1 MKQKNKHNF
10 KNGFFPDNINEKIKK
25 NNTIEYFEKMNIKC
39 ESDIIKNPSEKF
51 SLYKSNP
58 IKQFMFS
65 LYNELNNLEE
75 LFISNF
81 IKENKRKKENEIREL
96 FPKKKKEYE
105 DRIKI
110 LLDKANKELITNHEV
125 IDRLKKKNL
134 ELKNQLQMLE
144 NHNVV
149 MNNELKE
156 SDISIKKLNDKY
168 EIYTKLKKTYDEFC
182 SGINYREK
190 ENIENNISDFEK
202 EFKINKNLLKEVEDE
217 LKQRKNQ
224 ISELKQ
230 KINEEENR
238 NSINNY
244 KLYNEFFDI
253 EKNNKIIETENKNK
267 LYNIKQDINSNNS
280 YTQEMDK
287 IYKSFISIF
296 NLFYPELNLERN
308 LIKNPKNINLI
319 KSDYTPQTFVIE
331 EVVNYIILMIEN
343 STDES
348 CFELLKNIASYI
360 NMILREIGGGLNNMK
375 FDPVLA
381 INEIEKNMNLTQK
394 ENETLTENIKE
405 LENKII
411 LENKSIQKLNEQ
423 IKNIKLSFE
432 KLKEILN
439 DIYIKNKKDRLMR
452 KCLSANSFKIAE
464 NKNNIL
470 KNENRLKFNDIKK
483 NFEKEQ
489 EKVPL
494 NNDNL
499 EKLINRINRL
509 YFHRLKN
516 KKYAKGEINR
526 NAYIIRRMDKKLKK
540 LKNMR
545 KYHTNFLN
553 IESVITSKINRN
565 IDNLILNFQ
574 KNYN

>member
-1 MKQKNKHNF
+1 M
-10 KNGFFPDNINEKIKK
+10 DKI
-25 NNTIEYFEKMNIKC
+25 I
-39 ESDIIKNPSEKF
+39 
-51 SLYKSNP
+51 
-58 IKQFMFS
+58 
-65 LYNELNNLEE
+65 
-75 LFISNF
+75 
-81 IKENKRKKENEIREL
+81 
-96 FPKKKKEYE
+96 
-105 DRIKI
+105 
-110 LLDKANKELITNHEV
+110 
-125 IDRLKKKNL
+125 
-134 ELKNQLQMLE
+134 
-144 NHNVV
+144 
-149 MNNELKE
+149 
-156 SDISIKKLNDKY
+156 
-168 EIYTKLKKTYDEFC
+168 
-182 SGINYREK
+182 
-190 ENIENNISDFEK
+190 
-202 EFKINKNLLKEVEDE
+202 
-217 LKQRKNQ
+217 
-224 ISELKQ
+224 
-230 KINEEENR
+230 
-238 NSINNY
+238 
-244 KLYNEFFDI
+244 YNEFFDI

-439 DIYIKNKKDRLMR
+439 DIY
-452 KCLSANSFKIAE
+452 
-464 NKNNIL
+464 
-470 KNENRLKFNDIKK
+470 
-483 NFEKEQ
+483 
-489 EKVPL
+489 
-494 NNDNL
+494 
-499 EKLINRINRL
+499 
-509 YFHRLKN
+509 Y
-516 KKYAKGEINR
+516 
-526 NAYIIRRMDKKLKK
+526 
-540 LKNMR
+540 
-545 KYHTNFLN
+545 
-553 IESVITSKINRN
+553 
-565 IDNLILNFQ
+565 
-574 KNYN
+574 